1 MKELHELEV
10 RVTQQK
16 GRWGYIVEL
25 GVDRQGKRQQKTSFR
40 YDFKRDAKAAGDAW
54 LKQYKKQ
61 NGLLD
66 TEGDLLF
73 LDYIDHF
80 FEYYEDRPDI
90 KPSTV
95 MTRKSAIHHPKLHF
109 EDLRISE
116 ITLKD
121 HQKMIDSMI
130 AQNYSDNYIMTTNI
144 TMKLIYAYAID
155 ERLRYDNPSQTAVLD
170 KPKIQADDE
179 FKDKVPEFLELDE
192 LKEMLALTHEIL
204 DYRWYCTLYILSHTG
219 MRLGEYL
226 ALKWSDIDFEER
238 SVKIYKTMFWG
249 KQRKDSY
256 ELLSTK
262 TSSGYRK
269 ITLTEDCCRVL
280 RIWRS
285 KQDYERRH
293 SARWLDENFVCTN
306 MRYGGYPSKHTAVE
320 RQMRMVMA
328 KMNLHKKITPHKLRH
343 THVSL
348 LAQAGV
354 PLPAIMERVGHG
366 DSKITTRIYLHVTK
380 NMMNTALSSY
390 QMMLES
396 SEKSS
401 KIIPIDVAK

>member
-16 GRWGYIVEL
+16 GRWGFIVEL
-25 GVDRQGKRQQKTSFR
+25 GVDRQGKRRQKTSFR

-61 NGLLD
+61 NGLLE
-66 TEGDLLF
+66 TEGDLVF
-73 LDYIDHF
+73 NDYIDHF
-80 FEYYEDRPDI
+80 FTYFEARTDI

-95 MTRKSAIHHPKLHF
+95 MTRKSAMRHPRRHF
-109 EDLRISE
+109 QDLKISE

-130 AQNYSDNYIMTTNI
+130 AQNYSANYIMTTNI
-144 TMKLIYAYAID
+144 SMKLIYAYAID
-155 ERLRYDNPSQTAVLD
+155 ERLRYDNPAQLAVLD

-179 FKDKVPEFLELDE
+179 FKDKITEFLELEE
-192 LKEMLALTHEIL
+192 LQEMLSLAHEML
-204 DYRWYCTLYILSHTG
+204 DYRWYCAIYLMSHTG
-219 MRLGEYL
+219 MRIGEFL
-226 ALKWSDIDFEER
+226 ALKWSDIDFNER
-238 SVKIYKTMFWG
+238 TVKIYKTMYWG
-249 KQRKDSY
+249 VQRKDSY

-269 ITLTEDCCRVL
+269 IQISNDCCRVL
-280 RIWRS
+280 RIWKS
-285 KQDYERRH
+285 KQEYQRRH
-293 SARWLDENFVCTN
+293 SAKWLDEDFVLTN
-306 MRYGGYPSKHTAVE
+306 MNYPGYPSKHKAVG
-320 RQMRMVMA
+320 RQLQMVID

-343 THVSL
+343 THISL

-366 DSKITTRIYLHVTK
+366 DSKVTTRIYLHVTK
-380 NMMNTALSSY
+380 NVMNTALSSY
-390 QMMLES
+390 QTMLEL
-396 SEKSS
+396 SEKSTN
-401 KIIPIDVAK
+401 IIPIDSAK